1 MNIKILGTGC
11 KKCNET
17 EQFVRDFV
25 SKHNI
30 EATIEKVTDLKEI
43 TQYGVMLTP
52 SVVVDGKAK
61 IVGKIP
67 TEKELIK
74 ALGI

>member
-11 KKCNET
+11 KKCNVT
-17 EQFVRDFV
+17 EQVVKDFV
-25 SKHNI
+25 AKHNI

-43 TQYGVMLTP
+43 AQYGVMLTP

-67 TEKELIK
+67 TEKELLK